1 MKGIQSSRAALLLC
15 FAGAGLS
22 WSAAPFSGSTISN
35 LPPSIQERLRQL
47 TEVEILNH
55 GMLDNENTALYEQYV
70 LGINGQPVVSDGQPG
85 GDDAG
90 DIRMSNPDFSGNQ
103 NEFQIAINPMDPNYA
118 IGTSNDGRTAG
129 VGIYTTSDMG
139 LTWTAR
145 DAPSGTSGC
154 CDPAVVY
161 GSDGVAYVGILAA
174 PAITLR
180 SDDNGATWTRMTNVT
195 MQDRNNIA
203 VDPHDSDHVLLT
215 YSELPGS
222 NRIKGYQS
230 FDGGRTWGASF
241 FIGGPAPVQGYEQSS
256 QPQIANDGTIYVGY
270 QQYLDS
276 SGGCAGGVQNV
287 LAVSTDAG
295 ATFTQTVLDI
305 LQGGA
310 CTTQQFGRGIF
321 CINTGGSNFRSRSHP
336 IIGVDPVDS
345 QTVYMIYSG
354 GELETSYT
362 CAGGT
367 GWHSDILFRK
377 SIDGGQTFSDPIAIN
392 QDGTGSDQYYPW
404 VDVDVDGT
412 IWVGW
417 NDRRDD
423 PNNFKS
429 LWYQAYSTDQGDT
442 WTEYP
447 VAQVQTQP
455 STFIGDYHGLA
466 GRWGLILGMW
476 FDSRDNS
483 SGDPYTH
490 PNLE

>member
-1 MKGIQSSRAALLLC
+1 MKRIQSSSAALLLC

-22 WSAAPFSGSTISN
+22 WSATSN
-35 LPPSIQERLRQL
+35 LPPSIQERLRNL
-47 TEVEILNH
+47 TEVEIVNH
-55 GMLDNENTALYEQYV
+55 GMLDNENTALYEQYI
-70 LGINGQPVVSDGQPG
+70 LGINGQPVASDGEPDLDDPG
-85 GDDAG
+85 DV
-90 DIRMSNPDFSGNQ
+90 RMSNPGFAGNQ
-103 NEFQIAINPMDPNYA
+103 NEFQIAVNPEDPNYA

-129 VGIYTTSDMG
+129 VGIYTTSDLG
-139 LTWTAR
+139 LTWTAI
-145 DAPSGTSGC
+145 DAPIGQAAC

-161 GSDGVAYVGILAA
+161 GSGSIAYVGILGSNRV
-174 PAITLR
+174 ITLR
-180 SDDNGATWTRMTNVT
+180 SDDNGANWTRKTDVVA
-195 MQDRNNIA
+195 QDRNNLAI
-203 VDPHDSDHVLLT
+203 DPNDSDHILIT
-215 YSELPGS
+215 YSELSTS

-230 FDGGRTWGASF
+230 FNGGTTWGSTF
-241 FIGGPAPVQGYEQSS
+241 FIGGPAPAMGYEQSS

-270 QQYLDS
+270 QQYLNS
-276 SGGCAGGVQNV
+276 SVGCSAGVQNV
-287 LAVSTDAG
+287 LAVSTDSG
-295 ATFTQTVLDI
+295 ASFTQTVLDI
-305 LQGGA
+305 VQGGA
-310 CTTQQFGRGIF
+310 CSSSQVGRGIF
-321 CINTGGSNFRSRSHP
+321 CINGTGGNFRSRSHP
-336 IIGVDPVDS
+336 IIGVDPVNS
-345 QTVYMIYSG
+345 QIVYMVYSG

-362 CAGGT
+362 CAGAT
-367 GWHSDILFRK
+367 GRHGDTLFRK
-377 SIDGGQTFSDPIAIN
+377 SIDGGATFSDPIAIN
-392 QDGTGSDQYYPW
+392 QDGTGSDQYFPW
-404 VDVDVDGT
+404 MDVDTEGNVW
-412 IWVGW
+412 IGW